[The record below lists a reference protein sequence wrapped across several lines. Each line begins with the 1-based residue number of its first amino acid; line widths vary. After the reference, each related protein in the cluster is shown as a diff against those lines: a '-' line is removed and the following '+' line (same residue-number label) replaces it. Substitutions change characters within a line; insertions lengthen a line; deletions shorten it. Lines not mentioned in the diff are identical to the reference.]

1 MRRSILILTVMA
13 IMASCGNSNG
23 EKTTNEQNAPTTEA
37 TGNDSQA
44 KATKSKVDPKDE
56 AYLISRVQ
64 AIYDK
69 VFGEYNRANEN
80 EEMPQFSPDEDFCS
94 KDWNSMLQKIEEYDA
109 ANNPDEIGFFDA
121 DYWVMGQDFADLS
134 ISDIQVVKQDGDDA
148 EVEFILH
155 NQGDKIK
162 VKLEMEFERGD
173 WYIDNFIDLKYDLN
187 WKEDMKEYLKQ

>member
-1 MRRSILILTVMA
+1 MRHSILILTVMA

-37 TGNDSQA
+37 TGNDSLA